1 MPNLTTTDDR
11 RDLARH
17 LVTTAIAAGQRIMEV
32 YDSDFEVEY
41 KSDAS
46 PVTAADT
53 TAEKLILA
61 DLARYAPEIPVIA
74 EEAAAASALPE
85 IDKRFFLVDPLD
97 GTREFVRKSGEFT
110 VNIALVEN
118 RNPTMGVI
126 FAPVLNRLFVAW
138 APGYA
143 FESTGDAPDNLTPL
157 SVRARPDTP
166 TIVASRSHRNRQTD
180 EYLLRF
186 DHPEIVCAG
195 SSLKFCLVACG
206 EADIYPRL
214 APTCEW
220 DTAAGH
226 AILASAGGQM
236 KKLDGSAFLYGKT
249 AGNYLNPGFIA
260 WGSGQ
265 APPFPEQ
272 VA

>member
-1 MPNLTTTDDR
+1 MPNLTTPDGR
-11 RDLARH
+11 HDLARR
-17 LVTTAIAAGQRIMEV
+17 LTATAIAAGQLIMEV
-32 YDSDFEVEY
+32 YASDFEIEY

-53 TAEKLILA
+53 AAEKLILT
-61 DLARYAPEIPVIA
+61 DLATCASSIPVIA
-74 EEAAAASALPE
+74 EEAAAASTLPDIGE
-85 IDKRFFLVDPLD
+85 TFFLVDPLD
-97 GTREFVRKSGEFT
+97 GTKEFVRKSGEFT

-118 RNPTMGVI
+118 RIPTMGVI

-138 APGYA
+138 GPGQA
-143 FESTGDAPDNLTPL
+143 FECPGDAPGNLTAL
-157 SVRARPDTP
+157 SVRARPETP
-166 TIVASRSHRNRQTD
+166 TIVASRSHRNPSTED
-180 EYLLRF
+180 YLQRF

-220 DTAAGH
+220 DTGAGH

-236 KKLDGSAFLYGKT
+236 KKLDGSDFLYGKT
-249 AGNYLNPGFIA
+249 ASNYLNPGFIA
-260 WGSGQ
+260 WGSGE

-272 VA
+272 PA